1 MNKPKRPTRLSV
13 MFSLL
18 ILLTLTITI
27 IFSALLT
34 LFLIRVGILVQ
45 QNRGIVFLVIAVVSI
60 FVGTIISNFAG
71 RHPLTAI
78 IAMSNATQE
87 VAKGNFEVTLDESS
101 HIKELRN
108 MAHNFNLMTKELA
121 GTELLRTDFVENVS
135 HEFKTPLSAI
145 EGYATLLQK
154 KNLSN
159 EKRQEYTKK
168 YCIIPNAFLH

>member
-1 MNKPKRPTRLSV
+1 M
-13 MFSLL
+13 
-18 ILLTLTITI
+18 TL
-27 IFSALLT
+27 
-34 LFLIRVGILVQ
+34 
-45 QNRGIVFLVIAVVSI
+45 N
-60 FVGTIISNFAG
+60 
-71 RHPLTAI
+71 
-78 IAMSNATQE
+78 
-87 VAKGNFEVTLDESS
+87 ESS

-108 MAHNFNLMTKELA
+108 MAHNFNLITK
-121 GTELLRTDFVENVS
+121 ELLRTDFVENVS

>member
-1 MNKPKRPTRLSV
+1 
-13 MFSLL
+13 
-18 ILLTLTITI
+18 
-27 IFSALLT
+27 
-34 LFLIRVGILVQ
+34 
-45 QNRGIVFLVIAVVSI
+45 
-60 FVGTIISNFAG
+60 
-71 RHPLTAI
+71 
-78 IAMSNATQE
+78 
-87 VAKGNFEVTLDESS
+87 
-101 HIKELRN
+101 
-108 MAHNFNLMTKELA
+108 MAHNFNLITKELA